1 MKSIRTIGNLFV
13 VGCVIIVS
21 LAVVFGVLYF
31 TGSLNGILSTEQK
44 DKASTTGVVTTR
56 TTGIFIDC
64 RARTDVAAP
73 VKDEAQHIIHT
84 FFGSFT
90 WNTDT
95 VWMNAQGDVTTCFPA
110 DGAVVTTTGNRM
122 TVDVDTTRTVF
133 YRPRVKPAATARSVR
148 YEPGAGRRVA
158 GFVPLFD
165 YFVMKENGSRL
176 TLEAEQF
183 AQSIIGGSR
192 CMKASWKATR
202 RAITTAYHKY
212 AKQHGIA
219 RHNVTINFNGSPR
232 FDQHDMKRIPKA
244 FESTKFTVDTKHV
257 VCKSLN

>member
-13 VGCVIIVS
+13 IGCVIIVT

-31 TGSLNGILSTEQK
+31 TGALNGILSLEQRNR
-44 DKASTTGVVTTR
+44 ASTTNTVTTK

-64 RARTDVAAP
+64 RARTDVTAP
-73 VKDEAQHIIHT
+73 VKDEAQSIVHT
-84 FFGSFT
+84 FVGSFT

-95 VWMNAQGDVTTCFPA
+95 VWMKAQGDVTTCFPA
-110 DGAVVTTTGNRM
+110 DGAVVTTRGSHM
-122 TVDVDTTRTVF
+122 TVDVDASRAVF
-133 YRPRVKPAATARSVR
+133 YRPRVKPAATARSVH
-148 YEPGAGRRVA
+148 YEPGAGRRVVD
-158 GFVPLFD
+158 FVPLIN

-192 CMKASWKATR
+192 CMKASWTATR

-212 AKQHGIA
+212 AKRHGVSPA
-219 RHNVTINFNGSPR
+219 NVTINFNGSPR
-232 FDQHDMKRIPKA
+232 FDQNDMKRIPKA